1 MQLKTKMLLAGVALC
16 GLVSVPVQAET
27 NFVRPT
33 KAQMQAIRAC
43 SAAKGVEFPGPRAE
57 RPPVQNEA
65 GAGAPANAAAKDG
78 QRKGYHRTKLTD
90 EQRAIVDSCFK
101 EQGLIP
107 PPHRADRAEN
117 RPARPTKAQ
126 RQAIHACAAAKGV
139 ALPAPRAERL
149 AQDNQTAGAP
159 ANASAQGGQGRGM
172 HRPKLSEEQRA
183 IVDSCFK
190 EQGLTPPPHRR

>member
-1 MQLKTKMLLAGVALC
+1 MQLKTKMVLAGVALC
-16 GLVSVPVQAET
+16 CLASAPALAET
-27 NFVRPT
+27 NVVRPT

-43 SAAKGVEFPGPRAE
+43 ATVKGVEFPGPRAQ
-57 RPPVQNEA
+57 RPPTQNEVA
-65 GAGAPANAAAKDG
+65 GASTGAAPQDG
-78 QRKGYHRTKLTD
+78 QRRGYHRTKLTD

-101 EQGLIP
+101 EQGLTP
-107 PPHRADRAEN
+107 PTHRAARAEN

-139 ALPAPRAERL
+139 DLPALRAERR
-149 AQDNQTAGAP
+149 AQDNQAGAP
-159 ANASAQGGQGRGM
+159 TSAQAKDGQGRAM
-172 HRPKLSEEQRA
+172 HRPMLTDEQRA